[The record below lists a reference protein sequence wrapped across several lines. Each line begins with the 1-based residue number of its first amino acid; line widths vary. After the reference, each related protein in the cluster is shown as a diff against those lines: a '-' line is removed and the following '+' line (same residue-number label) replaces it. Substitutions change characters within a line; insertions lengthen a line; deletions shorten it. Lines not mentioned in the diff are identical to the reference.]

1 MKRVSFLSLT
11 LLLGTGLV
19 ACNPTSETTTTTS
32 TATTTTASSVATASA
47 PAATSSSAS
56 ATVVASGDAT
66 QEAVVTATAT
76 TSIIGDFVRAVG
88 GDRVKVQVLVPAGSD
103 AHTFSPSPESVRT
116 LAGSG
121 VLFANGAGLEGWLP
135 DAVAAA
141 PDVPTVLLAEALAL
155 HKADEGGHDHGAE
168 GHSEEAHMKEASGT
182 ATDHEHDHDHE
193 EASGAVAE
201 ADHDHADEHD
211 HEHGDEYAGHNHG
224 EFDPHAWWD
233 VELASGYLDGIAAK
247 LSELDPAGADT
258 YRQNA
263 EAYAAEL
270 RTIDEYGKKQF
281 AAIPP
286 EQRVVVTAHDAL
298 NYFAERYGLEVVGAV
313 IPGLSTERE
322 PSAQELA
329 ALADTMREH
338 GVRVILTENVT
349 SDRLAQALAKE
360 TGAVVAPP
368 VYTDALGPA
377 GSPGETF
384 TGAFRHN
391 IDSIVS
397 SIQQAAAAKP

>member
-1 MKRVSFLSLT
+1 MKRVSLLSLT
-11 LLLGTGLV
+11 LLLGAGLV
-19 ACNPTSETTTTTS
+19 ACNPASETTSATPTTVSTS
-32 TATTTTASSVATASA
+32 NVVTASA
-47 PAATSSSAS
+47 PTATTSSAS
-56 ATVVASGDAT
+56 AAATVSGDAA
-66 QEAVVTATAT
+66 QEAVMTATAT

-88 GDRVKVQVLVPAGSD
+88 GDRVKVQELVPAGSD

-116 LAGSG
+116 LAGSQ

-135 DAVAAA
+135 EATAAA
-141 PDVPTVLLAEALAL
+141 PGVPTVLLAEVLPL
-155 HKADEGGHDHGAE
+155 HGAGEGGGHDHGEE
-168 GHSEEAHMKEASGT
+168 GHGEEAHMEAASGT
-182 ATDHEHDHDHE
+182 ATQH
-193 EASGAVAE
+193 
-201 ADHDHADEHD
+201 DHDHADEH
-211 HEHGDEYAGHNHG
+211 AGHNHG
-224 EFDPHAWWD
+224 KFDPHAWWD
-233 VELASGYLDGIAAK
+233 VDLASGYLDGIAAK
-247 LSELDPAGADT
+247 LSELDPAGADI

-263 EAYAAEL
+263 AAYIAEL
-270 RTIDEYGKKQF
+270 RSIDEYGKEQF

-286 EQRVVVTAHDAL
+286 EQRSVVTAHDAL

-329 ALADTMREH
+329 TLANTIREH

-349 SDRLAQALAKE
+349 GDRLAQALAKE

-397 SIQQAAAAKP
+397 SIKQAAATNP